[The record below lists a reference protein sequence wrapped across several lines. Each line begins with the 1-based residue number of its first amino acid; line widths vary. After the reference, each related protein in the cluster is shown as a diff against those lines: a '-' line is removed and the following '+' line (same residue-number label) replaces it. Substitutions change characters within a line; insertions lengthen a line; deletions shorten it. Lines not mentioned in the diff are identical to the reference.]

1 MNDIINRMKQILEDA
16 EEYERYEAEKAE
28 ELAKAE

>member
-1 MNDIINRMKQILEDA
+1 MNDVINRMKQILEDA
-16 EEYERYEAEKAE
+16 EEYERQEAIKAE